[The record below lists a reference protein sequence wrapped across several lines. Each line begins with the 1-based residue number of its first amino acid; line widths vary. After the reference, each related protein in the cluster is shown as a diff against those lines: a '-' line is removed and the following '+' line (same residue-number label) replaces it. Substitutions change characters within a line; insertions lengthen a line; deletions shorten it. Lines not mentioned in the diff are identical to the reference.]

1 MLECERTP
9 NITRGRTKLKKELP
23 FYFLFFNYIM
33 LTRKVQ
39 GEKICKIKEGE
50 EGMKK
55 KKISQKEL
63 TSFLCRD
70 L

>member
-9 NITRGRTKLKKELP
+9 NITQRRTKLKKELP

-33 LTRKVQ
+33 LTRRVQ
-39 GEKICKIKEGE
+39 GEKICKIEERE
-50 EGMKK
+50 EGMK

-63 TSFLCRD
+63 TSFLCSD